1 MLLQKKVG
9 PTVQAAPDTHFIK
22 NDGRRC
28 LSEWLKVAFVGTF
41 NYASHLN
48 IAVKTEEDGFSKPIS
63 LYFYSILPFFLLV
76 TNHHPQGVGW
86 FSNKQTLSCK
96 IAGLP
101 CLARDFAAQWVI
113 FGNQLS

>member
-1 MLLQKKVG
+1 M
-9 PTVQAAPDTHFIK
+9 QAAPDTHFIK
-22 NDGRRC
+22 YDGRF

-63 LYFYSILPFFLLV
+63 LYFYSPLP
-76 TNHHPQGVGW
+76 PPSGGW

-113 FGNQLS
+113 

>member
-1 MLLQKKVG
+1 MVISFPFTKNVG
-9 PTVQAAPDTHFIK
+9 PIVQAAPDTHFIK
-22 NDGRRC
+22 NDGRRF

-76 TNHHPQGVGW
+76 TTTTLRGLVG
-86 FSNKQTLSCK
+86 L
-96 IAGLP
+96 
-101 CLARDFAAQWVI
+101 VI
-113 FGNQLS
+113 SKLCHAK